1 MDGPLFRIA
10 ILKARTAMLTSDRTI
25 ELTPNWEPLCLW
37 FALALAEHAFE
48 QDNRLPVVSFIEQ
61 VRYLALTD
69 PEALERVMAK
79 LRRPTGR

>member
-1 MDGPLFRIA
+1 MNEPHP
-10 ILKARTAMLTSDRTI
+10 MRTI
-25 ELTPNWEPLCLW
+25 TVEPNWEPLCLW

-69 PEALERVMAK
+69 PEALERVLVK
-79 LRRPTGR
+79 LKR